1 MQRELP
7 TGYYL
12 RNFRV
17 LIEEAADRYND
28 LLLDSEL
35 KFLDTFQDLP
45 EIAARL
51 YVRLIMRRGPLFRS
65 DRIVYPDISD
75 TRSAVTTL
83 NDAGLLEVGGDFAA
97 ADALQMCTLTELRSM
112 FDPPRGLRKKQ
123 TVERIVADQVPGV
136 VRMKLLSVFTV
147 LQPLKLEIVDLF
159 RLLFFGNLGQDFSE
173 FVVTELGHVRYEAYE
188 LDRHNRPFETRMD
201 LDAAILVHTWNV
213 AFEQYLETGDPG
225 MLSALA
231 TEIQQATLPDSV
243 SRRRDRI
250 ANTVA
255 RQLERNGKPD
265 RAAALYKTSRLPPA
279 RERKVRLLA
288 GEELHEE
295 AAKLLGEIRAN
306 PLTDGELAFAE
317 SFEPRMHRRHSA
329 PYTGGTPE
337 RPAAPTERIE
347 LVQTSMPVELAALD
361 HLRSR
366 GYEGAWCENALFR
379 GLFGLGFWDIVFS
392 PVSGAFHNRFQRGP
406 SDLLSPD
413 FRTNRLELI
422 ESRLPEVGGPG
433 WPARVLSTYDK
444 KLGVANFFVDWK
456 RLSRTL
462 VEAALERIPADHQ
475 RAVFDR
481 LSRDVRE
488 NSAGFPD
495 LFVYGTD
502 YLLVEVKGPGDQL
515 QKNQL
520 RWMRSFAEVRIPYIV
535 LRVSWTNI

>member
-1 MQRELP
+1 MRRELP

-28 LLLDSEL
+28 LLRDDEL
-35 KFLDTFQDLP
+35 EFLSIFRGLP
-45 EIAARL
+45 ETAARL
-51 YVRLIMRRGPLFRS
+51 YVRLIMRQGPLFRS
-65 DRIVYPDISD
+65 DRIVYPDIPD
-75 TRSAVTTL
+75 TRSTATVL
-83 NDAGLLEVGGDFAA
+83 NSAGLLEVGGDFAV
-97 ADALQMCTLTELRSM
+97 ADVLQLCTLTELRSM

-123 TVERIVADQVPGV
+123 TVDRIVADRSPDL
-136 VRMKLLSVFTV
+136 VRQKLSSVFTV
-147 LQPLKLEIVDLF
+147 LQPLKQEIVDLF

-188 LDRHNRPFETRMD
+188 LDRNNRPFQTRMD

-213 AFEQYLETGDPG
+213 AFEQCLETEDPD
-225 MLSALA
+225 MLSVLA
-231 TEIQQATLPDSV
+231 TEIQKAGLPDSAA
-243 SRRRDRI
+243 RRRDRI

-255 RQLERNGKPD
+255 RQLERSGESD

-279 RERKVRLLA
+279 RERRVRLLA
-288 GEELHEE
+288 GGELHEE

-317 SFEPRMHRRHSA
+317 SFEPRMHRRHGA
-329 PYTGGTPE
+329 PYISVTPE
-337 RPAAPTERIE
+337 TAAAPTEQIE
-347 LVQTSMPVELAALD
+347 LVQRSMPVELAALD

-379 GLFGLGFWDIVFS
+379 GLFGLGFWDIVFL
-392 PVSGAFHNRFQRGP
+392 PVPAAFHNRFQRGP

-413 FRTNRLELI
+413 FRMNRLELI
-422 ESRLPEVGGPG
+422 ESRLREVGGPG

-444 KLGVANFFVDWK
+444 KSGIANFFVDWK

-462 VEAALERIPADHQ
+462 VEAALERIPVDHQ

-481 LSRDVRE
+481 LSRDIRE

-495 LFVYGTD
+495 LFVYETD

-520 RWMRSFAEVRIPYIV
+520 RWMSYFDQIGIPYLV
-535 LRVSWTNI
+535 LRVSWSG